1 MGSDRGRGHRRRTGG
16 GRRWDSF
23 TLVTPNHAI
32 QLPGGSYMGDD
43 PHGYLPRAEI
53 EEHIRTYAAGLPAEV
68 RSGTRVDR
76 LRPAEAGGYVLDTAD
91 GPIAAPLVLVATGA
105 YQRPYRRP

>member
-1 MGSDRGRGHRRRTGG
+1 
-16 GRRWDSF
+16 
-23 TLVTPNHAI
+23 
-32 QLPGGSYMGDD
+32 MGDD

-91 GPIAAPLVLVATGA
+91 GPIAAPLVLSKPLASTKTNASSGNP
-105 YQRPYRRP
+105 QRRR